1 MYSMSGAGEAVS
13 AIATKAQVQPAL
25 AIWGDPIVGK
35 ALVLLLRPSGYDARF
50 LPIWSLSEPES
61 WGSVQLLVLAPTP
74 EMSTKQREAHLA
86 LLKDATEEGTEVPV
100 LELDTPSQE
109 LPEGGVRDES
119 WHAVPWPCKIEE
131 LERRIRALLWHRSI

>member
-1 MYSMSGAGEAVS
+1 
-13 AIATKAQVQPAL
+13 
-25 AIWGDPIVGK
+25 
-35 ALVLLLRPSGYDARF
+35 
-50 LPIWSLSEPES
+50 
-61 WGSVQLLVLAPTP
+61 LVLAPTP